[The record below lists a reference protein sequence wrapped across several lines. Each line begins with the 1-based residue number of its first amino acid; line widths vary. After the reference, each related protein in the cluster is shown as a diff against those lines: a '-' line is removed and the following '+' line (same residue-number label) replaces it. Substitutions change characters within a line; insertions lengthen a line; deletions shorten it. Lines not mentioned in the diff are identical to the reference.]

1 MNQQLRKLRDVF
13 AVDRKKLFLLVA
25 MVLVAMLLWGRLLI
39 KQVPRS
45 AIAVPDDSGSV
56 STEISE
62 PDPSPLG
69 AGPAAW
75 GEVSMDVARERF
87 AIDESYWSKTKAAR
101 TRTATET
108 NSGNTRQNGS

>member
-1 MNQQLRKLRDVF
+1 MSQQLRKLGDVL
-13 AVDRKKLFLLVA
+13 AVDRKKLFVLVA

-56 STEISE
+56 STEIFE

-75 GEVSMDVARERF
+75 GEASMDVARERF
-87 AIDESYWSKTKAAR
+87 AIDESYWSKTKGAR

-108 NSGNTRQNGS
+108 NAGNTLQNGS